1 MAHDAIRG
9 CCVTLAIALATAFFF
24 LVLVVVVVVVVVVS
38 FTSAVEIKIFGLL
51 HVAPTKTR
59 ILDHPEQPPT
69 VGVGTVGA
77 RKIFVGFFHV
87 LFSGLCNWVFF
98 LFGNF
103 FMLGFWTCLCVGTKN
118 KL

>member
-9 CCVTLAIALATAFFF
+9 CCVTLAIALATAFF
-24 LVLVVVVVVVVVVS
+24 LVLLLLLVVVVVVVVVVS
-38 FTSAVEIKIFGLL
+38 TSAVEIKIFGLL

-77 RKIFVGFFHV
+77 RKIFFGFFHV
-87 LFSGLCNWVFF
+87 LFSGLYWVF
-98 LFGNF
+98 LF
-103 FMLGFWTCLCVGTKN
+103 
-118 KL
+118 

>member
-24 LVLVVVVVVVVVVS
+24 LVVVVVVVS
-38 FTSAVEIKIFGLL
+38 TSAVEIKIFGLL
-51 HVAPTKTR
+51 HVASTKTR

-77 RKIFVGFFHV
+77 RKIFFWILSCFVFGAMY
-87 LFSGLCNWVFF
+87 WVFF
-98 LFGNF
+98 LF
-103 FMLGFWTCLCVGTKN
+103 
-118 KL
+118 

>member
-9 CCVTLAIALATAFFF
+9 CCVTLAIALATAFFLVLLLF
-24 LVLVVVVVVVVVVS
+24 LLVVVVVVVVVS
-38 FTSAVEIKIFGLL
+38 TSAVEIKIFGLL

-77 RKIFVGFFHV
+77 RKIFFWILSCFVFGAMY
-87 LFSGLCNWVFF
+87 WVFF
-98 LFGNF
+98 F
-103 FMLGFWTCLCVGTKN
+103 FEIFLC
-118 KL
+118 

>member
-9 CCVTLAIALATAFFF
+9 RCVTLAIALATAFFF
-24 LVLVVVVVVVVVVS
+24 LVVVVVVVVVS
-38 FTSAVEIKIFGLL
+38 TSAVEIKIFGLL

-69 VGVGTVGA
+69 VGVGTVAA

-87 LFSGLCNWVFF
+87 LFSGLYWVFF
-98 LFGNF
+98 LF
-103 FMLGFWTCLCVGTKN
+103 
-118 KL
+118 

>member
-24 LVLVVVVVVVVVVS
+24 LVVVVVVVVVVVS

-69 VGVGTVGA
+69 VGVGTVAA
-77 RKIFVGFFHV
+77 RKIFVGFFHF
-87 LFSGLCNWVFF
+87 LFSVLGFF

-103 FMLGFWTCLCVGTKN
+103 FMLGFWTLSVGTKN

>member
-24 LVLVVVVVVVVVVS
+24 FFLVVVVVVVS
-38 FTSAVEIKIFGLL
+38 TSAVEIKIFGLL

-77 RKIFVGFFHV
+77 RKIFFWILSCFVFGAMY
-87 LFSGLCNWVFF
+87 WVFF
-98 LFGNF
+98 F
-103 FMLGFWTCLCVGTKN
+103 FEIFLC
-118 KL
+118 